1 MNTKKILKLAESEI
15 NTKYGKFQEYLYGDG
30 HNNFIAI
37 TMGNVSGSEN
47 VLCRVHSTCI
57 YGHYFNNIDCDCQ
70 SQLDNAQSLIQAE
83 GRGIIILLDQE
94 GKGNGHLALMKSK
107 AYKDLGYPQ
116 SKAYEAAGFRSDARD
131 YAGAAF
137 IIKDLKIDSIVM
149 ITDNVNKIKMLTE
162 HNINVVDIK
171 TAQI

>member
-1 MNTKKILKLAESEI
+1 MSTKNISKLAESEI
-15 NTKYGKFQEYLYGDG
+15 NTKFGKFQEHLYGDG
-30 HNNFIAI
+30 QNNFIAI
-37 TMGNVSGSEN
+37 TMGNISGSEN

-70 SQLDNAQSLIQAE
+70 SQLDNAQRLIQAE

-107 AYKDLGYPQ
+107 VFKDLGYPQ

-149 ITDNVNKIKMLTE
+149 ITDNVDKIKTLTD
-162 HNINVVDIK
+162 HDVKVIDSK

>member
-1 MNTKKILKLAESEI
+1 MNTKNIFKLAECEI
-15 NTKYGKFQEYLYGDG
+15 NTKYGKFQEHLYGDG

-37 TMGNVSGSEN
+37 TMGNLSGSEN

-70 SQLDNAQSLIQAE
+70 SQLDNAQRLIQSE

-107 AYKDLGYPQ
+107 VYKDQGYPQ

-149 ITDNVNKIKMLTE
+149 ITDNVDKIKTLTE
-162 HNINVVDIK
+162 HDVKVIDIK